1 MTHYDNRKDA
11 GAYGRGRFLDKNRE
25 VDDGGMF
32 MVELF
37 KQNIRT
43 NIRQSSKG
51 NQLKWGNEGTWY
63 KADYTGYEGLAEY
76 VISHLLKYTNLNEDE
91 YVLYE
96 PEQIKYKRQ
105 IYKGVRSRTFID
117 GDWQII
123 TLERLFKNVYNE
135 SLTSVLWHMSDVK
148 ERLEFLVNAI
158 KNITGLNNWGE
169 YICRLFTIDAFFL
182 NEDRHMHNIAVLMN
196 GKGDYKYCPVFDNGA
211 GLLSDTTMDY
221 PMEQDIYHMISEVKS
236 KSVSQNFDEQLDV
249 AENLYGQNLQFL
261 FTKKNVSDIVN
272 NADMYPPE
280 ERKRV
285 ELIIY
290 SQMNKYK
297 YLFR

>member
-1 MTHYDNRKDA
+1 MI
-11 GAYGRGRFLDKNRE
+11 
-25 VDDGGMF
+25 
-32 MVELF
+32 ELF
-37 KQNIRT
+37 GQNIRT
-43 NIRQSSKG
+43 NRRQSSKG
-51 NQLKWGNEGTWY
+51 NQLKWENDGIWY

-76 VISHLLKYTNLNEDE
+76 MISHLLKKSTLAEQEFVCYDLEEIKYGTVIYNGAKSKNFLNE
-91 YVLYE
+91 
-96 PEQIKYKRQ
+96 
-105 IYKGVRSRTFID
+105 
-117 GDWQII
+117 DWQII
-123 TLERLFKNVYNE
+123 TLERLFHNFFGE
-135 SLTSVLWHMSDVK
+135 SLYKSMHRIPDHE
-148 ERLEFLVNAI
+148 ERLRFLVQQVERM
-158 KNITGLNNWGE
+158 TGLQNFGVYMNK
-169 YICRLFTIDAFFL
+169 LLTIDAFFL

-221 PMEQDIYHMISEVKS
+221 PMEQDIYQMISEVKS

-272 NADMYPPE
+272 NADTYPPE

>member
-1 MTHYDNRKDA
+1 M
-11 GAYGRGRFLDKNRE
+11 DKNRE
-25 VDDGGMF
+25 VDDGGMS

-37 KQNIRT
+37 EQNIRT
-43 NIRQSSKG
+43 NTRQSSKG
-51 NQLKWGNEGTWY
+51 NQLKWENEGIWY

-105 IYKGVRSRTFID
+105 IYNGVRSRAFID
-117 GDWQII
+117 EDWQII

-196 GKGDYKYCPVFDNGA
+196 GKGEYKYCPVFDNGA

-221 PMEQDIYHMISEVKS
+221 PMEQDIYQMISEVKS
-236 KSVSQNFDEQLDV
+236 KSVSQDFDEQLDV

>member
-1 MTHYDNRKDA
+1 
-11 GAYGRGRFLDKNRE
+11 
-25 VDDGGMF
+25 

-37 KQNIRT
+37 EQNIRT
-43 NIRQSSKG
+43 NTRQSSKG
-51 NQLKWGNEGTWY
+51 NQLKWENESIWY

-76 VISHLLKYTNLNEDE
+76 VISHLLKLTNLNEGE

-105 IYKGVRSRTFID
+105 IYNGVRSRAFID
-117 GDWQII
+117 EDWQII

-148 ERLEFLVNAI
+148 ERLVFLVNAI

-196 GKGDYKYCPVFDNGA
+196 GKGEYKYCPVFDNGA

-221 PMEQDIYHMISEVKS
+221 PMEQDIYQMISEVKS
-236 KSVSQNFDEQLDV
+236 KSVSQDFDEQLDV

-272 NADMYPPE
+272 NADMYPLE

-285 ELIIY
+285 QLIIY

>member
-1 MTHYDNRKDA
+1 
-11 GAYGRGRFLDKNRE
+11 
-25 VDDGGMF
+25 

-37 KQNIRT
+37 EQNIRT
-43 NIRQSSKG
+43 NSRQSSKG
-51 NQLKWGNEGTWY
+51 NQLKWENESIWY

-76 VISHLLKYTNLNEDE
+76 VISHLLKLTNLNEAE

-105 IYKGVRSRTFID
+105 IYNGVRSRTFID
-117 GDWQII
+117 EDWQII

-196 GKGDYKYCPVFDNGA
+196 GKGEYKYCPVFDNGA

-221 PMEQDIYHMISEVKS
+221 PMEQDIYQMISEVKS
-236 KSVSQNFDEQLDV
+236 KSVSQDFDEQLDV

-272 NADMYPPE
+272 NADMYPLE

>member
-1 MTHYDNRKDA
+1 M
-11 GAYGRGRFLDKNRE
+11 DKNRE

-37 KQNIRT
+37 EQNIRT
-43 NIRQSSKG
+43 NTRQSSKG
-51 NQLKWGNEGTWY
+51 NQLKWENEGIWY

-76 VISHLLKYTNLNEDE
+76 VISHLLKLTNLNEDE

-105 IYKGVRSRTFID
+105 IYNGVRSRTFID
-117 GDWQII
+117 EDWQII

-196 GKGDYKYCPVFDNGA
+196 GKGEYKYCPVFDNGA

-221 PMEQDIYHMISEVKS
+221 PMEQDIYQMISEVKS
-236 KSVSQNFDEQLDV
+236 KSVSQDFDEQLDV

-272 NADMYPPE
+272 NADMYPLE

>member
-1 MTHYDNRKDA
+1 
-11 GAYGRGRFLDKNRE
+11 
-25 VDDGGMF
+25 

-37 KQNIRT
+37 EQNIRT
-43 NIRQSSKG
+43 NTRQSSKG
-51 NQLKWGNEGTWY
+51 NQLKWENESIWY

-105 IYKGVRSRTFID
+105 IYNGVRSRAFID
-117 GDWQII
+117 EDWQII

-196 GKGDYKYCPVFDNGA
+196 GKGEYKYCPVFDNGA

-221 PMEQDIYHMISEVKS
+221 SMEQDIYQMISEVKS
-236 KSVSQNFDEQLDV
+236 KSVSQDFDKQLDV

-285 ELIIY
+285 ELIIC

>member
-1 MTHYDNRKDA
+1 M
-11 GAYGRGRFLDKNRE
+11 DKNRE

-37 KQNIRT
+37 EQNIRT
-43 NIRQSSKG
+43 NTRQSSKG
-51 NQLKWGNEGTWY
+51 NQLKWENEGIWY

-76 VISHLLKYTNLNEDE
+76 VISHLLKLTNLNEGE

-105 IYKGVRSRTFID
+105 IYNGVRSRTFID
-117 GDWQII
+117 EDWQII

-158 KNITGLNNWGE
+158 KNITGLNNWGG

-196 GKGDYKYCPVFDNGA
+196 GKGEYKYCPVFDNGA
-211 GLLSDTTMDY
+211 GILSDTTMDY
-221 PMEQDIYHMISEVKS
+221 PMEQDIYQMISEVKS
-236 KSVSQNFDEQLDV
+236 KSVSQDFDEQLDV

-272 NADMYPPE
+272 NADMYPLE

>member
-1 MTHYDNRKDA
+1 M
-11 GAYGRGRFLDKNRE
+11 DKNRE

-37 KQNIRT
+37 EQNIRT
-43 NIRQSSKG
+43 NTRQSSKG
-51 NQLKWGNEGTWY
+51 NQLKWENEGIWY

-76 VISHLLKYTNLNEDE
+76 VISHLLKLTNLNEGE

-105 IYKGVRSRTFID
+105 IYNGVRSRAFID
-117 GDWQII
+117 EDWQII

-221 PMEQDIYHMISEVKS
+221 PMEQDIYQMISEVKS

-272 NADMYPPE
+272 NADTYPPE

>member
-1 MTHYDNRKDA
+1 M
-11 GAYGRGRFLDKNRE
+11 DKNRE

-37 KQNIRT
+37 EQNIRT
-43 NIRQSSKG
+43 NTRQSSKG
-51 NQLKWGNEGTWY
+51 NQLKWENEGIWY

-76 VISHLLKYTNLNEDE
+76 VISHLLKLTNLNEGE

-105 IYKGVRSRTFID
+105 IYNGVRSRAFID
-117 GDWQII
+117 EDWQII

-196 GKGDYKYCPVFDNGA
+196 GKGEYKYCPVFDNGA

-221 PMEQDIYHMISEVKS
+221 PMEQDIYQMISEVKS
-236 KSVSQNFDEQLDV
+236 KSVSQDFDEQLDV

-290 SQMNKYK
+290 SQMNKYQ